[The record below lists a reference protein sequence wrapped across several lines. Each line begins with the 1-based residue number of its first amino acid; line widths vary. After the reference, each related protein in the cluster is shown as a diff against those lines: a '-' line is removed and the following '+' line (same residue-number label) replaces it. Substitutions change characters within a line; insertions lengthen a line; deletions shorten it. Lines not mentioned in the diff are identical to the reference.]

1 MLKPWVR
8 VMFKLFSLK
17 VLDLFKPLFNG
28 LKVNYEKL
36 RAILKAK
43 LIMENRRTSAFSNSF
58 SGQESN
64 SKISQFF
71 QNSNFF
77 KRGYIL
83 FLIYGLIL
91 AGLCASIDDI
101 KIRYT
106 VLFAVGMFLF
116 FAGIIVDF
124 TEVLIDTRD
133 RDILLYK
140 PVGEKEINLAR
151 LISLIIYVVKLALIM
166 FGPALLLTLVKRP
179 QEVPI
184 LLVEV
189 VMLSVSLVMFEYIF
203 YYVLFRIF
211 KNLNIKSIITTV
223 QVLIFVVL
231 MIGFQVFGHI
241 IDKEMAIKIFS
252 SEAFKYLFIPMWF
265 TGPFELLYG
274 NFETINI
281 IYTVL
286 LIVFFIG
293 FIAIN
298 TAISK
303 DFEEILSKKDKVII
317 NKKSSFLQ
325 RLTNKLFAKND
336 MERAGV
342 NMVFWMKGSDEK
354 LKFQLGSISLM
365 IIVYP
370 LIFLFAA
377 FKKGSDPMADMVLRD
392 HARFVTLIN
401 YMSSMMA
408 LGIWQI
414 LNYATN
420 YKASIIHLITGNLRL
435 KEFRNGVKKGGL
447 FSFIFVPVLINAM
460 LMSLFVKN
468 AWFIDYINPIIFI
481 MLSGII
487 ASDLLLKN
495 IPFSLDITKIKNGQ
509 KGYFWA
515 GMAAMFITAL
525 LAGLNALLI
534 FLNTPF
540 IYLYS
545 LIGLGALIYL
555 LKK

>member
-1 MLKPWVR
+1 
-8 VMFKLFSLK
+8 MFKLFSLK

-106 VLFAVGMFLF
+106 ALFAVGMFLF

-241 IDKEMAIKIFS
+241 VDKEMAIKIFS

-325 RLTNKLFAKND
+325 RLTNKFFAKND

-342 NMVFWMKGSDEK
+342 NMVFWMKGADEK

-420 YKASIIHLITGNLRL
+420 YKASVIHLITGNLRL

>member
-1 MLKPWVR
+1 
-8 VMFKLFSLK
+8 MFKLFSLK

-241 IDKEMAIKIFS
+241 VDKEMAIKIFS

-325 RLTNKLFAKND
+325 RLTNKFFAKND
-336 MERAGV
+336 MEKAGV

-420 YKASIIHLITGNLRL
+420 YKASVIHLITGNLRL

-495 IPFSLDITKIKNGQ
+495 IPFSLDVTKIKNGQ

>member
-1 MLKPWVR
+1 
-8 VMFKLFSLK
+8 MFKLFSLK

-28 LKVNYEKL
+28 LRVDYNKL

-43 LIMENRRTSAFSNSF
+43 LIMESRRTSAFSNSF
-58 SGQESN
+58 SGQESK
-64 SKISQFF
+64 SKLSQFF

-91 AGLCASIDDI
+91 AGICYGAQDI
-101 KIRYT
+101 KTRYT
-106 VLFAVGMFLF
+106 ALFAVGMFLF

-124 TEVLIDTRD
+124 TEVLIDKRD
-133 RDILLYK
+133 RNILLFK
-140 PVGEKEINLAR
+140 PVGEREVNLAR

-166 FGPALLLTLVKRP
+166 FGPAILVTLVKRP

-184 LLVEV
+184 ILVEV

-203 YYVLFRIF
+203 YYILFKIF

-241 IDKEMAIKIFS
+241 VDKEMAIKIFS

-317 NKKSSFLQ
+317 NKKTSFLQ
-325 RLTNKLFAKND
+325 RLTNKFFAKND

-377 FKKGSDPMADMVLRD
+377 FKKGSDPMADMVLKD

-401 YMSSMMA
+401 YMSSIMA
-408 LGIWQI
+408 MGIWQI

-447 FSFIFVPVLINAM
+447 FCFIFVPVLINAM

-495 IPFSLDITKIKNGQ
+495 IPFSMDLTKIKNGQ

-515 GMAAMFITAL
+515 GMASMFITA
-525 LAGLNALLI
+525 AFTGLNALLI

-540 IYLYS
+540 IYFYS

>member
-1 MLKPWVR
+1 
-8 VMFKLFSLK
+8 MFKLFSLK
-17 VLDLFKPLFNG
+17 VLDLFKPLFKG
-28 LKVNYEKL
+28 LKVDYDKL

-91 AGLCASIDDI
+91 AGLCYGAEDI

-106 VLFAVGMFLF
+106 ALFAVGMFLF

-166 FGPALLLTLVKRP
+166 FGPALLVTIVKRP

-231 MIGFQVFGHI
+231 MIGFQIFGHI
-241 IDKEMAIKIFS
+241 VDKEMAIKIFS

-325 RLTNKLFAKND
+325 RLTNKFFAKND

-370 LIFLFAA
+370 LIFYFAI
-377 FKKGSDPMADMVLRD
+377 FKKTQSPEATMTLAEMSRYI
-392 HARFVTLIN
+392 TLIN
-401 YMSSMMA
+401 YMSAMMS
-408 LGIWQI
+408 LSIWQI
-414 LNYATN
+414 LNYATH
-420 YKASIIHLITGNLRL
+420 YKASIIHLITGNLKL
-435 KEFRNGVKKGGL
+435 NKFRDGVIKGAL
-447 FSFIFVPVLINAM
+447 FAFVFVPVVLNAVIMSFLIRG
-460 LMSLFVKN
+460 
-468 AWFIDYINPIIFI
+468 AWLIDFINPIIFI
-481 MLSGII
+481 MLSNII
-487 ASDLLLKN
+487 GAKLILKKL
-495 IPFSLDITKIKNGQ
+495 PFSLDVTKIKNGQ
-509 KGYFWA
+509 KGYFFA
-515 GMAAMFITAL
+515 SLAAMLVTAVFS
-525 LAGLNALLI
+525 GVNALLI
-534 FLNTPF
+534 VFNNQF

>member
-1 MLKPWVR
+1 
-8 VMFKLFSLK
+8 MFKLFSLK

-91 AGLCASIDDI
+91 AGLCASIDDV

-241 IDKEMAIKIFS
+241 VDKEMAIKIFS

-303 DFEEILSKKDKVII
+303 DFEEILSKKNKVII

-325 RLTNKLFAKND
+325 RLTNKFFAKND

-420 YKASIIHLITGNLRL
+420 YKASVIHLITGNLRL

-495 IPFSLDITKIKNGQ
+495 IPFSLDVTKIKNGQ

>member
-1 MLKPWVR
+1 
-8 VMFKLFSLK
+8 MFKLFSLK

-241 IDKEMAIKIFS
+241 VDKEMAIKIFS

-325 RLTNKLFAKND
+325 RLTNKFFAKND
-336 MERAGV
+336 MEKAGV

-420 YKASIIHLITGNLRL
+420 YKASVIHLITGNLRL

>member
-1 MLKPWVR
+1 
-8 VMFKLFSLK
+8 MFKLFSLK

-241 IDKEMAIKIFS
+241 VDKEMAIKIFS

-325 RLTNKLFAKND
+325 RLTNKFFAKND

-408 LGIWQI
+408 MGIWQI

-468 AWFIDYINPIIFI
+468 AWFIDYVNPIIFI
-481 MLSGII
+481 MLSEII
-487 ASDLLLKN
+487 ASDLMLKN
-495 IPFSLDITKIKNGQ
+495 IPFSMDVAKIKNGQ

-515 GMAAMFITAL
+515 GIAAMFITAVL
-525 LAGLNALLI
+525 TGLNALLI

>member
-1 MLKPWVR
+1 
-8 VMFKLFSLK
+8 MFKLFSLK

-166 FGPALLLTLVKRP
+166 FGPALLVTIVKRP

-231 MIGFQVFGHI
+231 MIGVQVFGHI
-241 IDKEMAIKIFS
+241 VDKEMAIKIFS

-325 RLTNKLFAKND
+325 RLTNKFFAKND

-354 LKFQLGSISLM
+354 LKFQLGSLSLM

-370 LIFLFAA
+370 LIFYFAI
-377 FKKGSDPMADMVLRD
+377 FKKTQSPEATMTLAEMSRYI
-392 HARFVTLIN
+392 TLIN
-401 YMSSMMA
+401 YMSAMMS
-408 LGIWQI
+408 LSIWQI
-414 LNYATN
+414 LNYATH
-420 YKASIIHLITGNLRL
+420 YKASIIHLITGNLKL
-435 KEFRNGVKKGGL
+435 NKFRDGVIKGAL
-447 FSFIFVPVLINAM
+447 FAFVFVPVVLNAVIMSFLIRG
-460 LMSLFVKN
+460 
-468 AWFIDYINPIIFI
+468 AWLIDFINPIIFI
-481 MLSGII
+481 MLSNII
-487 ASDLLLKN
+487 GAKLILKKL
-495 IPFSLDITKIKNGQ
+495 PFSLDVTKIKNGQ
-509 KGYFWA
+509 KGYFFA
-515 GMAAMFITAL
+515 SLAAMLVTAVFS
-525 LAGLNALLI
+525 GVNALLI
-534 FLNTPF
+534 VFNNQF
-540 IYLYS
+540 IYLYTI
-545 LIGLGALIYL
+545 IGLGALIYL

>member
-1 MLKPWVR
+1 
-8 VMFKLFSLK
+8 MFKLFSLK

-241 IDKEMAIKIFS
+241 VDKEMAIKIFS

-325 RLTNKLFAKND
+325 RLTNKFFAKND

-408 LGIWQI
+408 MGIWQI

-468 AWFIDYINPIIFI
+468 AWFIDYVNPIIFI
-481 MLSGII
+481 MLSEII
-487 ASDLLLKN
+487 ASDLMLKN

>member
-1 MLKPWVR
+1 
-8 VMFKLFSLK
+8 MFKLFSLK
-17 VLDLFKPLFNG
+17 VLDLFKPLFKG
-28 LKVNYEKL
+28 LKVDYNKL

-91 AGLCASIDDI
+91 AGLCYGAEDI
-101 KIRYT
+101 KLRYT
-106 VLFAVGMFLF
+106 ALFAVGMFLF

-166 FGPALLLTLVKRP
+166 FGPAILVTLVKRP

-231 MIGFQVFGHI
+231 MIGFQVFGHLV
-241 IDKEMAIKIFS
+241 DKDMALKIFS

-265 TGPFELLYG
+265 TGPFELLCG

-281 IYTVL
+281 IYTGL

-293 FIAIN
+293 LIAIN

-325 RLTNKLFAKND
+325 RLTNKFFAKND

-481 MLSGII
+481 MLSEII
-487 ASDLLLKN
+487 ASDLMLKN
-495 IPFSLDITKIKNGQ
+495 IPFSMDVAKIKNGQ

-515 GMAAMFITAL
+515 GMAAMFITAVL
-525 LAGLNALLI
+525 TGLNALFI

>member
-1 MLKPWVR
+1 
-8 VMFKLFSLK
+8 MFKLFSLK

-241 IDKEMAIKIFS
+241 VDKEMAIKIFS

-303 DFEEILSKKDKVII
+303 DFEEILSKKNKVII

-325 RLTNKLFAKND
+325 RLTNKFFAKND

>member
-1 MLKPWVR
+1 
-8 VMFKLFSLK
+8 MFKLFSLK

-58 SGQESN
+58 LGQESN

-91 AGLCASIDDI
+91 AGLCYGAEDI
-101 KIRYT
+101 KLRYT
-106 VLFAVGMFLF
+106 ALFAVGMFLF

-166 FGPALLLTLVKRP
+166 FGPALLVTLVKRP

-189 VMLSVSLVMFEYIF
+189 VILSVSLVMFEYIF

-241 IDKEMAIKIFS
+241 VDKEMAIKIFS

-303 DFEEILSKKDKVII
+303 DFEEILSKKNKVII

-325 RLTNKLFAKND
+325 RLTNKFFAKND

-408 LGIWQI
+408 MGIWQI

-420 YKASIIHLITGNLRL
+420 YKASVIHLITGNLRL

-525 LAGLNALLI
+525 LTGLNALLI
-534 FLNTPF
+534 FLNTPL

-555 LKK
+555 FKK

>member
-1 MLKPWVR
+1 
-8 VMFKLFSLK
+8 MFKLFSLK

-91 AGLCASIDDI
+91 AGLCASIDDV
-101 KIRYT
+101 KTRYT

-166 FGPALLLTLVKRP
+166 FGPALLVTIVKRP

-231 MIGFQVFGHI
+231 MIGFQIFGHLV
-241 IDKEMAIKIFS
+241 DKEMALKIFS

-325 RLTNKLFAKND
+325 RLTNKFFAKND

-354 LKFQLGSISLM
+354 LKFQLGSLSLM

-370 LIFLFAA
+370 LIFYFAI
-377 FKKGSDPMADMVLRD
+377 FKKTQSPEATMTLAEMSRYI
-392 HARFVTLIN
+392 TLIN
-401 YMSSMMA
+401 YMSAMMS
-408 LGIWQI
+408 LSIWQI
-414 LNYATN
+414 LNYATH
-420 YKASIIHLITGNLRL
+420 YKASIIHLITGNLKL
-435 KEFRNGVKKGGL
+435 NKFRDGVIKGAL
-447 FSFIFVPVLINAM
+447 FAFVFVPVVLNAVIMSFLIRG
-460 LMSLFVKN
+460 
-468 AWFIDYINPIIFI
+468 AWLIDFINPIIFI
-481 MLSGII
+481 MLSNII
-487 ASDLLLKN
+487 GAKLILKKL
-495 IPFSLDITKIKNGQ
+495 PFSLDVTKIKNGQ
-509 KGYFWA
+509 KGYFFA
-515 GMAAMFITAL
+515 SLAAMLVTAVFS
-525 LAGLNALLI
+525 GVNALLI
-534 FLNTPF
+534 VFNNQF
-540 IYLYS
+540 IYLYTI
-545 LIGLGALIYL
+545 IGLGALIYL

>member
-1 MLKPWVR
+1 
-8 VMFKLFSLK
+8 MFKLFSLK

-241 IDKEMAIKIFS
+241 VDKEMAIKIFS

-303 DFEEILSKKDKVII
+303 DFEEILSKKNKVII

-325 RLTNKLFAKND
+325 RLTNKFFAKND

-392 HARFVTLIN
+392 HARLVTLIN

>member
-1 MLKPWVR
+1 
-8 VMFKLFSLK
+8 MFKLFSLK

-106 VLFAVGMFLF
+106 ALFAVGMFLF

-241 IDKEMAIKIFS
+241 VDKEMAIKIFS

-325 RLTNKLFAKND
+325 RLTNKFFAKND

-370 LIFLFAA
+370 LIFYFAI
-377 FKKGSDPMADMVLRD
+377 FKKTQSPEATMTLAEMSRYI
-392 HARFVTLIN
+392 TLIN
-401 YMSSMMA
+401 YMSAMMS
-408 LGIWQI
+408 LSIWQI
-414 LNYATN
+414 LNYATH
-420 YKASIIHLITGNLRL
+420 YKASIIHLITGNLKL
-435 KEFRNGVKKGGL
+435 NKFRDGVIKGAL
-447 FSFIFVPVLINAM
+447 FAFVFVPVVLNAVIMSFLIRG
-460 LMSLFVKN
+460 
-468 AWFIDYINPIIFI
+468 AWLIDFINPIIFI
-481 MLSGII
+481 MLSNII
-487 ASDLLLKN
+487 GAKLILKKLPFLL
-495 IPFSLDITKIKNGQ
+495 DVTKIKNGQ
-509 KGYFWA
+509 KGYFFA
-515 GMAAMFITAL
+515 SLAAMLVTAVFS
-525 LAGLNALLI
+525 GVNALLI
-534 FLNTPF
+534 VFNNQF
-540 IYLYS
+540 IYLYTI
-545 LIGLGALIYL
+545 IGLGALIYL

>member
-1 MLKPWVR
+1 
-8 VMFKLFSLK
+8 MFKLFSLK

-64 SKISQFF
+64 GKISQFF

-241 IDKEMAIKIFS
+241 VDKEMAIKIFS

-325 RLTNKLFAKND
+325 RLTNKFFAKND

-408 LGIWQI
+408 MGIWQI

-525 LAGLNALLI
+525 LTGLNALLI

>member
-1 MLKPWVR
+1 
-8 VMFKLFSLK
+8 MFKLFSLK

-241 IDKEMAIKIFS
+241 VDKEMAIKIFS

-325 RLTNKLFAKND
+325 RLTNKFFAKND
-336 MERAGV
+336 MEKAGV

-420 YKASIIHLITGNLRL
+420 YKASVIHLITGNLRL

-481 MLSGII
+481 MLSEII
-487 ASDLLLKN
+487 ASDLMLKN
-495 IPFSLDITKIKNGQ
+495 IPFSMDVAKIKNGQ

-515 GMAAMFITAL
+515 GMAAMFITAVL
-525 LAGLNALLI
+525 TGLNALFI

>member
-1 MLKPWVR
+1 
-8 VMFKLFSLK
+8 MFKLFSLK

-91 AGLCASIDDI
+91 AGLCASIDDV
-101 KIRYT
+101 KTRYT

-166 FGPALLLTLVKRP
+166 FGPALLVTIVKRP

-231 MIGFQVFGHI
+231 MIGFQIFGHLV
-241 IDKEMAIKIFS
+241 DKEMALKIFS

-325 RLTNKLFAKND
+325 RLTNKFFAKND

-354 LKFQLGSISLM
+354 LKFQLGSLSLM
-365 IIVYP
+365 IIVYL
-370 LIFLFAA
+370 LIFYFAI
-377 FKKGSDPMADMVLRD
+377 FKKTQSPEATMTLAEMSRYI
-392 HARFVTLIN
+392 TLIN
-401 YMSSMMA
+401 YMSAMMS
-408 LGIWQI
+408 LSIWQI
-414 LNYATN
+414 LNYATH
-420 YKASIIHLITGNLRL
+420 YKASIIHLITGNLKL
-435 KEFRNGVKKGGL
+435 NKFRDGVIKGAL
-447 FSFIFVPVLINAM
+447 FAFVFVPVVLNAVIMSFLIRG
-460 LMSLFVKN
+460 
-468 AWFIDYINPIIFI
+468 AWLIDFINPIIFI
-481 MLSGII
+481 MLSNII
-487 ASDLLLKN
+487 GAKLILKKL
-495 IPFSLDITKIKNGQ
+495 PFSLDVTKIKNGQ
-509 KGYFWA
+509 KGYFFA
-515 GMAAMFITAL
+515 SLAAMLVTAVFS
-525 LAGLNALLI
+525 GVNALLI
-534 FLNTPF
+534 VFNNQF
-540 IYLYS
+540 IYLYTI
-545 LIGLGALIYL
+545 IGLGALIYL

>member
-1 MLKPWVR
+1 
-8 VMFKLFSLK
+8 MFKLFSLK
-17 VLDLFKPLFNG
+17 VLDLFKTLFKG
-28 LKVNYEKL
+28 LKVDYDKL

-83 FLIYGLIL
+83 FLIYGLII

-179 QEVPI
+179 QEEPI

-241 IDKEMAIKIFS
+241 VDKEMAIKIFS

-325 RLTNKLFAKND
+325 RLTNKFFAKND

-354 LKFQLGSISLM
+354 LKFQLGSLSLM

-370 LIFLFAA
+370 LIFYFAI
-377 FKKGSDPMADMVLRD
+377 FKKTQSPEATMTLAEMSRYI
-392 HARFVTLIN
+392 TLIN
-401 YMSSMMA
+401 YMSAMMS
-408 LGIWQI
+408 LSIWQI
-414 LNYATN
+414 LNYATH
-420 YKASIIHLITGNLRL
+420 YKASIIHLITGNLKL
-435 KEFRNGVKKGGL
+435 NKFRDGVIKGAL
-447 FSFIFVPVLINAM
+447 FAFVFVPVVLNAVIMSFLIRG
-460 LMSLFVKN
+460 
-468 AWFIDYINPIIFI
+468 AWLIDFINPIIFI
-481 MLSGII
+481 MLSNII
-487 ASDLLLKN
+487 GAKLILKKL
-495 IPFSLDITKIKNGQ
+495 PFSLDVTKIKNGQ
-509 KGYFWA
+509 KGYFFA
-515 GMAAMFITAL
+515 SLAAMLVTAVFS
-525 LAGLNALLI
+525 GVNALLI
-534 FLNTPF
+534 VFNNQF
-540 IYLYS
+540 IYLYTI
-545 LIGLGALIYL
+545 IGLGALIYL

>member
-1 MLKPWVR
+1 
-8 VMFKLFSLK
+8 MFKLFSLK

-91 AGLCASIDDI
+91 AGLCASIDDV

-241 IDKEMAIKIFS
+241 VDKEMAIKIFS

-325 RLTNKLFAKND
+325 RLTNKFFAKND

-420 YKASIIHLITGNLRL
+420 YKASVIHLITGNLRL

>member
-1 MLKPWVR
+1 
-8 VMFKLFSLK
+8 MFKLFSLK

-241 IDKEMAIKIFS
+241 VDKEMAIKIFS

-303 DFEEILSKKDKVII
+303 DFEEILSKKNKVII

-325 RLTNKLFAKND
+325 RLTNKFFAKND

-377 FKKGSDPMADMVLRD
+377 FKKGSDPMADMVLKD

-401 YMSSMMA
+401 YMSAMMA
-408 LGIWQI
+408 MSIWQI

-495 IPFSLDITKIKNGQ
+495 IPFSLDVTKIKNGQ

-525 LAGLNALLI
+525 LTGLNALLI

>member
-1 MLKPWVR
+1 
-8 VMFKLFSLK
+8 MFKLFSLK

-64 SKISQFF
+64 SKISLFF

-241 IDKEMAIKIFS
+241 VDKEMAIKIFS

-325 RLTNKLFAKND
+325 RLTNKFFAKND

-377 FKKGSDPMADMVLRD
+377 FKKGSDPMADMVLKD

-401 YMSSMMA
+401 YMSAMMA
-408 LGIWQI
+408 MSIWQI

-481 MLSGII
+481 MLSEII
-487 ASDLLLKN
+487 ASDLMLKN
-495 IPFSLDITKIKNGQ
+495 IPFSMDVAKIKNGQ

-515 GMAAMFITAL
+515 GMAAMFITAVL
-525 LAGLNALLI
+525 TGLNALLI

>member
-1 MLKPWVR
+1 
-8 VMFKLFSLK
+8 MFKLFSLK

-58 SGQESN
+58 SSQESN

-203 YYVLFRIF
+203 YYILFRIF

-231 MIGFQVFGHI
+231 MIGFQIFGHI
-241 IDKEMAIKIFS
+241 VDKEMAIKIFS

-325 RLTNKLFAKND
+325 RLTNKFFAKID
-336 MERAGV
+336 IERAGV

-354 LKFQLGSISLM
+354 LKFQLGSLSLM

-370 LIFLFAA
+370 LIFYFAI
-377 FKKGSDPMADMVLRD
+377 FKKTQSPEATMTLAEMSRYI
-392 HARFVTLIN
+392 TLIN
-401 YMSSMMA
+401 YMSAMMS
-408 LGIWQI
+408 LSIWQI
-414 LNYATN
+414 LNYATH
-420 YKASIIHLITGNLRL
+420 YKASIIHLITGNLKL
-435 KEFRNGVKKGGL
+435 NKFRDGVIKGAL
-447 FSFIFVPVLINAM
+447 FAFVFVPVVLNAVIMSFLIRG
-460 LMSLFVKN
+460 
-468 AWFIDYINPIIFI
+468 AWLIDFINPIIFI
-481 MLSGII
+481 MLSNII
-487 ASDLLLKN
+487 GAKLILKKL
-495 IPFSLDITKIKNGQ
+495 PFSLDVTKIKNGQ
-509 KGYFWA
+509 KGYFFA
-515 GMAAMFITAL
+515 SLAAMLVTAVFS
-525 LAGLNALLI
+525 GVNALLI
-534 FLNTPF
+534 VFNNQF
-540 IYLYS
+540 IYLYTI
-545 LIGLGALIYL
+545 IGLGALIYL

>member
-1 MLKPWVR
+1 
-8 VMFKLFSLK
+8 MFKLFSLK

-241 IDKEMAIKIFS
+241 VDKEMAIKIFS

-325 RLTNKLFAKND
+325 RLTNKFFAKND

-420 YKASIIHLITGNLRL
+420 YKASVIHLITGNLRL

-495 IPFSLDITKIKNGQ
+495 IPFSLDVTKIKNGQ

>member
-1 MLKPWVR
+1 
-8 VMFKLFSLK
+8 MFKLFSLK

-231 MIGFQVFGHI
+231 MIGFQIFGHI
-241 IDKEMAIKIFS
+241 VDKEMAIKIFS

-325 RLTNKLFAKND
+325 RLTNKFFAKND

-354 LKFQLGSISLM
+354 LKFQLGSLSLM

-370 LIFLFAA
+370 LIFYFAI
-377 FKKGSDPMADMVLRD
+377 FKKTQSPEATMTLAEMSRYI
-392 HARFVTLIN
+392 TLIN
-401 YMSSMMA
+401 YMSAMMS
-408 LGIWQI
+408 LSIWQI
-414 LNYATN
+414 LNYATH
-420 YKASIIHLITGNLRL
+420 YKASIIHLITGNLKL
-435 KEFRNGVKKGGL
+435 NKFRDGVIKGAL
-447 FSFIFVPVLINAM
+447 FAFVFVPVVLNAVIMSFLIRG
-460 LMSLFVKN
+460 
-468 AWFIDYINPIIFI
+468 AWLIDFINPIIFI
-481 MLSGII
+481 MLSNII
-487 ASDLLLKN
+487 GAKLILKKL
-495 IPFSLDITKIKNGQ
+495 PFSLDVTKIKNGQ
-509 KGYFWA
+509 KGYFFA
-515 GMAAMFITAL
+515 SLAAMLVTAVFS
-525 LAGLNALLI
+525 GVNALLI
-534 FLNTPF
+534 VFNNQF
-540 IYLYS
+540 IYLYTI
-545 LIGLGALIYL
+545 IGLGALIYL

>member
-1 MLKPWVR
+1 
-8 VMFKLFSLK
+8 MFKLFSLK

-124 TEVLIDTRD
+124 TEVLMDTRD

>member
-1 MLKPWVR
+1 
-8 VMFKLFSLK
+8 MFKLFSLK

-64 SKISQFF
+64 GKISQFF

-231 MIGFQVFGHI
+231 MIGFQIFGHI
-241 IDKEMAIKIFS
+241 VDKEMAIKIFS

-325 RLTNKLFAKND
+325 RLTNKFFAKND

-354 LKFQLGSISLM
+354 LKFQLGSLSLM

-370 LIFLFAA
+370 LIFYFAI
-377 FKKGSDPMADMVLRD
+377 FKKTQSPEATMTLAEMSRYI
-392 HARFVTLIN
+392 TLIN
-401 YMSSMMA
+401 YMSAMMS
-408 LGIWQI
+408 LSIWQI
-414 LNYATN
+414 LNYATH
-420 YKASIIHLITGNLRL
+420 YKASIIHLITGNLKL
-435 KEFRNGVKKGGL
+435 NKFRDGVIKGAL
-447 FSFIFVPVLINAM
+447 FAFVFVPVVLNAVIMSFLIRG
-460 LMSLFVKN
+460 
-468 AWFIDYINPIIFI
+468 AWLIDFINPIIFI
-481 MLSGII
+481 MLSNII
-487 ASDLLLKN
+487 GAKLILKKL
-495 IPFSLDITKIKNGQ
+495 PFSLDVTKIKNGQ
-509 KGYFWA
+509 KGYFFA
-515 GMAAMFITAL
+515 SLAAMLVTAVFS
-525 LAGLNALLI
+525 GVNALLI
-534 FLNTPF
+534 VFNNQF
-540 IYLYS
+540 IYLYTI
-545 LIGLGALIYL
+545 IGLGALIYL

>member
-166 FGPALLLTLVKRP
+166 FGPALFLTLVKRP

-241 IDKEMAIKIFS
+241 VDKEMAIKIFS

-303 DFEEILSKKDKVII
+303 DFEEILSKKNKVII

-325 RLTNKLFAKND
+325 RLTNKFFAKND

>member
-1 MLKPWVR
+1 
-8 VMFKLFSLK
+8 MFKLFSLK

-28 LKVNYEKL
+28 LRVDYNKL

-43 LIMENRRTSAFSNSF
+43 LIMESRRTSAFSNSF
-58 SGQESN
+58 SGQESK
-64 SKISQFF
+64 SKLSQFF

-83 FLIYGLIL
+83 FLIYGLVL
-91 AGLCASIDDI
+91 AGLCASIDDV
-101 KIRYT
+101 KTRYT

-133 RDILLYK
+133 RNILLFK
-140 PVGEKEINLAR
+140 PVGERELNLAR

-203 YYVLFRIF
+203 YYALFKIF

-241 IDKEMAIKIFS
+241 VDKEMAIKIFS

-317 NKKSSFLQ
+317 NKKTSFLQ
-325 RLTNKLFAKND
+325 RLTNKFFAKND

-401 YMSSMMA
+401 YMSSIMA
-408 LGIWQI
+408 MGIWQI

-447 FSFIFVPVLINAM
+447 FSFIFVPVLLDAM
-460 LMSLFVKN
+460 IMSLFVKN

-495 IPFSLDITKIKNGQ
+495 IPFSMDLTKIKNGQ

-515 GMAAMFITAL
+515 GMASMFITAVL
-525 LAGLNALLI
+525 TGLNALLI

-545 LIGLGALIYL
+545 LIGLGVLIYL

>member
-1 MLKPWVR
+1 
-8 VMFKLFSLK
+8 MFKLFSLK

-241 IDKEMAIKIFS
+241 VDKEMAIKIFS

-325 RLTNKLFAKND
+325 RLTNKFFAKND

-420 YKASIIHLITGNLRL
+420 YKASVIHLITGNLRL

-481 MLSGII
+481 MLSEII
-487 ASDLLLKN
+487 ASDLMLKN
-495 IPFSLDITKIKNGQ
+495 IPFSMNVAKIKNGQ

-515 GMAAMFITAL
+515 GMAAMFITAVL
-525 LAGLNALLI
+525 TGLNALLI

>member
-1 MLKPWVR
+1 
-8 VMFKLFSLK
+8 MFKLFSLK

-241 IDKEMAIKIFS
+241 VDKEMAIKIFS

-303 DFEEILSKKDKVII
+303 DFEEILSKKNKVII

-325 RLTNKLFAKND
+325 RLTNKFFAKND

-420 YKASIIHLITGNLRL
+420 YKASVIHLITGNLRL

-495 IPFSLDITKIKNGQ
+495 IPFSLDVTKIKNGQ

>member
-1 MLKPWVR
+1 MSQRWVR
-8 VMFKLFSLK
+8 AMFKLLSLK
-17 VLDLFKPLFNG
+17 VLDLFKPLFRG
-28 LKVNYEKL
+28 LKVDYDKL

-58 SGQESN
+58 SGQESK
-64 SKISQFF
+64 SKVSEFF
-71 QNSNFF
+71 QNNSFF
-77 KRGYIL
+77 KKGYIL

-91 AGLCASIDDI
+91 GGLCFSIDDV
-101 KIRYT
+101 KTRYT
-106 VLFAVGMFLF
+106 VLFAVGIFLF
-116 FAGIIVDF
+116 FAGIVVDF

-140 PVGEKEINLAR
+140 PVGEREVNLAR
-151 LISLIIYVVKLALIM
+151 LISLIIYIVKLSLIM
-166 FGPALLLTLVKRP
+166 FGPALLITLVKRP
-179 QEVPI
+179 QEFFI
-184 LLVEV
+184 LLLEV
-189 VMLSVSLVMFEYIF
+189 IMLSISLVMFEYIF
-203 YYVLFRIF
+203 YYVLFKIF

-223 QVLIFVVL
+223 QVLIFVIIMV
-231 MIGFQVFGHI
+231 GFQI
-241 IDKEMAIKIFS
+241 IANAIDKETALRVFT
-252 SEAFKYLFIPMWF
+252 SESFKYLFIPMWF

-274 NFETINI
+274 NFDTINI

-286 LIVFFIG
+286 LIVLFVAL
-293 FIAIN
+293 IAIN

-325 RLTNKLFAKND
+325 RLTNKFFAKND
-336 MERAGV
+336 MEKAGV

-354 LKFQLGSISLM
+354 LKFQLGSLSLM

-370 LIFLFAA
+370 LIFYFAM
-377 FKKGSDPMADMVLRD
+377 FKKGSDPMAETALKD

-401 YMSSMMA
+401 YMSAMMA
-408 LGIWQI
+408 MSIWQI

-435 KEFRNGVKKGGL
+435 KEYRNGVKKGGL
-447 FSFIFVPVLINAM
+447 FAFIFVPILINAM
-460 LMSLFVKN
+460 IMSLFIRD
-468 AWFIDYINPIIFI
+468 AWFIDYVNPIIFI
-481 MLSGII
+481 MLSAII
-487 ASDLLLKN
+487 ASDLMLKN
-495 IPFSLDITKIKNGQ
+495 IPFSMDVAKIKNGQ

-515 GMAAMFITAL
+515 GMAAMLITAVL
-525 LAGLNALLI
+525 TGLNALFI

-540 IYLYS
+540 IYLYT

>member
-1 MLKPWVR
+1 
-8 VMFKLFSLK
+8 MFKLFSLK

-64 SKISQFF
+64 GKISQFF

-133 RDILLYK
+133 RDILLHK

-241 IDKEMAIKIFS
+241 VDKEMAIKIFS

-303 DFEEILSKKDKVII
+303 DFEEILSKKNKVII

-325 RLTNKLFAKND
+325 RLTNKFFAKND